1 MTAASVQRLPTLQIS
16 VSAAAVVTVTPISSA
31 VSFQAPGL
39 GLAKSY
45 RDSAANDAAASETSR
60 IAAETAETGA
70 QTAEAGSLVNAGNA
84 ADSATEAQEWANHP
98 EDVLVPSGD
107 LVDDYSA
114 LHHRNKAAASAA
126 AAFAS
131 EQAANADAIQTAADR
146 VQTGL
151 DVTQTTTDRAQTGLD
166 AAATAADALATA
178 ADAVQTAAD
187 RVQTGLDKT
196 ATNADAS
203 ATAADRVQTGLDKT
217 ATNADAV
224 STDAAKVAAQAAQAA
239 VEALFDTF
247 DDRFLGT
254 KASAPVLD
262 NDGNALLVGA
272 CYYDSVAL
280 KIYFYNGAAWV
291 SPEQV
296 AGDAAAAASASET
309 AAGNSATAAA
319 ASEAATD
326 ADAIQTAAD
335 RVQTGLDKA
344 ATNADAIA
352 TAADRVQTGL
362 DAASALASKNAAQ
375 TAETNA
381 GNSAT
386 AAQAAEASALALYDA
401 FDDRFLG
408 DKAADPAL
416 DNDGNALLEGALYWN
431 TTTKALM
438 IYNGS
443 AWEAT
448 GHTHT
453 NKAVLDATTES
464 FTTVLLSN
472 LNTAFGWG
480 NHASAGYYP
489 SSSMNA
495 TGVNFSSVLSTSFP
509 IGIGRFYTDQGG
521 SPTGSWVTG
530 VTVKTGITRGFQFG
544 MGHVETASFYFR
556 NQATDG
562 TAWGTWYRVW
572 SNADFNAGDKNNWNT
587 AYGWGNHASAGYL
600 LSSALP
606 TLGSNVS
613 TSSKVQAGRS
623 GGGIVLNVN
632 DGYGNANVCFNHDA
646 GTPEQ
651 NGNSGRIQCNT
662 DATSN
667 AQIIIGVKSNVT
679 QGVAADVTDILTVLE
694 SGITVTG
701 SVTATGD
708 GSFNSDERL
717 KTDWNDLPADFIYQF
732 AEVKHGSYTRIDEGM
747 EGVQQVGVS
756 AQSLREVLPLAVR
769 EDETGVLSVTYGNAA
784 MVAAIQ
790 LAKKVVELEKR
801 IIELEAK

>member
-1 MTAASVQRLPTLQIS
+1 MVAATVQRLPTLQIS
-16 VSAAAVVTVTPISSA
+16 VGPDAVIAVTPVSSTIN
-31 VSFQAPGL
+31 FQAPGL

-45 RDSAANDAAASETSR
+45 RDSAAADATAAEASR

-296 AGDAAAAASASET
+296 AGDAAAAALASET
-309 AAGNSATAAA
+309 AAGNSAAAAA
-319 ASEAATD
+319 ASEAAAD
-326 ADAIQTAAD
+326 DDAIQTAAD

-352 TAADRVQTGL
+352 TASDRVQTGL
-362 DAASALASKNAAQ
+362 DAASALSSKNAAQ
-375 TAETNA
+375 TSETNA

-386 AAQAAEASALALYDA
+386 AAQTAEANALAIYDA

-408 DKAADPAL
+408 DKASDPAL
-416 DNDGNALLEGALYWN
+416 DNDGNPLLEGALYWN

-438 IYNGS
+438 IYNGA

-464 FTTVLLSN
+464 FTTALLGNLNAAFGWGDHALVGYLLSETSHADVLVDGDFATN
-472 LNTAFGWG
+472 GLMSRTGAGTYSIVADNSANWNTAFGWG
-480 NHASAGYYP
+480 NHALAGYLLSETSHADVLVDGDFATNGLMARTGAGVYAIVADA
-489 SSSMNA
+489 SS
-495 TGVNFSSVLSTSFP
+495 
-509 IGIGRFYTDQGG
+509 
-521 SPTGSWVTG
+521 
-530 VTVKTGITRGFQFG
+530 
-544 MGHVETASFYFR
+544 
-556 NQATDG
+556 
-562 TAWGTWYRVW
+562 
-572 SNADFNAGDKNNWNT
+572 NWNT
-587 AYGWGNHASAGYL
+587 AYGWGNHALAGYL

-606 TLGSNVS
+606 SLGSVVKT
-613 TSSKVQAGRS
+613 TSKIVAGAG
-623 GGGIVLNVN
+623 GGGIALTVN
-632 DGYGNANVCFNHDA
+632 DGYGNANVCFNHED
-646 GTPEQ
+646 GVPEQ

-662 DATSN
+662 DATSG
-667 AQIIIGVKSNVT
+667 ASIILGVKSNVT

-694 SGITVTG
+694 SGISVTG

-708 GSFNSDERL
+708 ISGNSDERL
-717 KTDWNDLPADFIYQF
+717 KTDWNALPADFIYQF

-747 EGVQQVGVS
+747 GGVQQVGVS

-769 EDETGVLSVTYGNAA
+769 EDASGILSVTYGNAA
-784 MVAAIQ
+784 LVAAIQ
-790 LAKKVVELEKR
+790 LAQKVVELEKR
-801 IIELEAK
+801 IIELESR